1 MNSNYSWWI
10 EIDEETLLPKN
21 STNMTVYSAVQMC
34 PTLCDPMDCS
44 PPGSSVHGI
53 FQARILKWVAISFC
67 RGSSRPRDQTCIS
80 WVSCLGRQILYHCT
94 WEANITEKHFIS
106 QGKKKIYYLDTLLSK
121 QTAPNMS
128 LPNKGWWLKLKMG
141 KTERKYWKFSCF
153 AFHNPSHG
161 EGCGSSGRQEEV
173 NLVQLDWLQ
182 VGGI

>member
-1 MNSNYSWWI
+1 
-10 EIDEETLLPKN
+10 
-21 STNMTVYSAVQMC
+21 MC

-67 RGSSRPRDQTCIS
+67 RGSSRSRDQTCIS
-80 WVSCLGRQILYHCT
+80 WVSCLGRQI
-94 WEANITEKHFIS
+94 ITEPGKQIQQRNTIS

-128 LPNKGWWLKLKMG
+128 LPNKGWWLKVKMG
-141 KTERKYWKFSCF
+141 ETERKYWKFSCF
-153 AFHNPSHG
+153 AFHNSLHG
-161 EGCGSSGRQEEV
+161 EGCGSSGRQEKV

>member
-1 MNSNYSWWI
+1 MKRLYCLKILQIWQCTQPFRCVQLFVTPW
-10 EIDEETLLPKN
+10 
-21 STNMTVYSAVQMC
+21 TVA
-34 PTLCDPMDCS
+34 
-44 PPGSSVHGI
+44 H
-53 FQARILKWVAISFC
+53 QAPL
-67 RGSSRPRDQTCIS
+67 SRPRDQTCIS